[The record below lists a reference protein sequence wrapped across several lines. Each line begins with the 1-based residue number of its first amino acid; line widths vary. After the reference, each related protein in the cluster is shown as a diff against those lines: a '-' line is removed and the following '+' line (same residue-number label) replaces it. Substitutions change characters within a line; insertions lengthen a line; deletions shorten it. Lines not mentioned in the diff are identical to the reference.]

1 MSEERRD
8 GKQPEGS
15 GEPAVQQINLNQVQF
30 ETMMAEITR
39 RMQNPYNLAQQANEN
54 LPGVNAGQERDAV
67 AAGAQRAR
75 IGPIRGPRVE
85 IGGRGV
91 YGEHYQ
97 EDSADESDD
106 GSQAS
111 RHGRNYNRRRPA
123 TDNLGIL
130 KLRIPPFHGKNDPDA
145 YLEWEKKIELVFN
158 CQQLTEERK
167 VRLAATEFCG
177 YAISWWDQIA
187 TTRRRNGEPQVAS
200 WFEMKTVM
208 KKRFVPNHYGRD
220 LHQKLRRLSQGSK
233 SVEDYHQEMETLML
247 KADLEEG
254 VEATMARFQGGLNRD
269 IQDRLEL
276 QEYEDMDE
284 LLHKAILIEQQNKR
298 KSSTRSSYTPASK
311 PAYSKEDKPGD
322 KSKDGS
328 SSVETKRDD
337 KGKGVAT
344 PTKTRNIKCFKCHG
358 FGHYANECT
367 NKKVMTILA
376 NGEVISEEEDAGQE
390 SDEEGVEYPVR
401 RELLVTRRLLNAQP
415 KAKEDEQRENLFH
428 PRCLV
433 QEMVCSLIIDGGS
446 CTNVASAELVEKLGL
461 QVFKHPKPYL
471 LQWINDEGGLKITKQ
486 VKVLLSVGKYQDEIT
501 CDVAPL
507 EASHILLGRPWQYDK
522 RSVHDGF
529 TNRYTFIHKE
539 KQVTLAPMTPQE
551 VHHDQMHLK
560 LKRGESKDASK
571 SLLLEETSQVSK
583 LNLFATAK
591 DIKTA
596 VIEQSN
602 LILVVYKELLSSTTN
617 PAPEIQEEIECLLQK
632 YRDVFP
638 EDNPIGLPPIR
649 GIEHQIDFVP
659 GATLP
664 NRPAYRTNPV
674 ETKELQKQVSEL
686 MEKGHIREIMSPCA
700 VSVLLVPKKDGS
712 WRMCVDCRAINNI
725 TVKYRHPIPRL
736 DDMLDELHG
745 SCVFS
750 KIDLKSGYHQIRMK
764 EGDEWKTA
772 FKTKLGLYEWLV
784 MPFRLTNAPSTF
796 MRLMNHVLRALIGR
810 FVVVY
815 FDDFLIYSKTMK
827 ELVNHLKQVL
837 DVLRKENLYANYK
850 KCSFGTDNLV
860 FLGFV
865 VTSQG
870 IHVDEEKVKA
880 IREWPTPKSI
890 GEVRSFHGLAGFY
903 RRFVRDFST
912 VAAPLTEVIKK
923 SDKKPI
929 AYFSEKL
936 GGATLNYPTY
946 DKELYA
952 LVRALQVWQHY
963 LWPKEFVIH
972 TYHESLKHIKGQQK
986 LNKRH
991 ARWVEF
997 IETFPYVIHYKKCK
1011 ENVVADAL
1019 SRRYTLLSS
1028 METKLLGFEHIK
1040 SCYANDPE
1048 FKDVFRESE
1057 KRASGKFY
1065 QVKGFLFYDN
1075 RLCVPSGS
1083 LRELYVREAHAGG
1096 LMGHFGVAKTLSTL
1110 QEHFYWPGMKKE
1122 VERVCSRCVVCKQA
1136 KSKVQPTGLYTPLP
1150 IPTTPWIDI
1159 SMDFVLGLPRT
1170 RKGRDSI
1177 FVVVDRFS
1185 KMAHFLP
1192 CHKTDDASLVADLF
1206 FREVVRLHGMPRT
1219 IVSDRDTKFLSY
1231 FWKTLWGKLGTKL
1244 LFSTTCHPQTD
1255 GQTES
1260 VNRTLSTL
1268 LRVIIKSNIRTW
1280 EDCLPHVEFAYNRAV
1295 HSATKLS
1302 PFQVVYGFNPL
1313 SPLDLFALPLK
1324 EQTNL
1329 DGQQKAEFVLSL
1341 HEQVRKNIEERTK
1354 MYERQKN
1361 NGCKELVL
1369 EPGDL
1374 VWIHMRKER
1383 FPVERKSKLL
1393 PRKDGPFRV
1402 LKRINNNAYQ
1412 IDLEGKY
1419 TISSTFN
1426 VSDLDP
1432 FIADDLDLRSNP
1444 FKGGGDGVAMSR
1456 DIGELSEADE
1466 GEPDLSRE
1474 EPDLRREEPDLSRE
1488 EPNELASLWS
1498 GPVTRSR
1505 LRAQE
1510 ERLQE
1515 IAKIVG
1521 LGSRQGDQDKPACWF
1536 NLITL

>member
-1 MSEERRD
+1 VTMADEQGREDR
-8 GKQPEGS
+8 
-15 GEPAVQQINLNQVQF
+15 GEPAAQQINLNQVQF
-30 ETMMAEITR
+30 EAMMAEITR
-39 RMQNPYNLAQQANEN
+39 RMQVNFDRAQQAN
-54 LPGVNAGQERDAV
+54 GVLVDDNAGQERAASV
-67 AAGAQRAR
+67 AGARRAC
-75 IGPIRGPRVE
+75 IGPIRGARFEV
-85 IGGRGV
+85 GGHRL
-91 YGEHYQ
+91 YGEQ
-97 EDSADESDD
+97 AEDDEADESDD
-106 GSQAS
+106 ESQAS
-111 RHGRNYNRRRPA
+111 QHHRHHNRRRPA
-123 TDNLGIL
+123 DNLGNL

-158 CQQLTEERK
+158 CQQFTEERK
-167 VRLAATEFCG
+167 VRLAAIEFSG

-187 TTRRRNGEPQVAS
+187 TTRRRNGEPQIAS

-208 KKRFVPNHYGRD
+208 RKRFVPNHYGRD

-254 VEATMARFQGGLNRD
+254 VEATMARFQGGLDRE
-269 IQDRLEL
+269 IHDRLEL

-284 LLHKAILIEQQNKR
+284 MLHRAILIEQQNKR
-298 KSSTRSSYTPASK
+298 KSSTRSPYSSNSK
-311 PAYSKEDKPGD
+311 PAYSRDERSTDKP
-322 KSKDGS
+322 KEEASTAS
-328 SSVETKRDD
+328 TKHDD
-337 KGKGVAT
+337 KGKGVDT
-344 PTKTRNIKCFKCHG
+344 PTRTRNIKCFKCHG
-358 FGHYANECT
+358 FGHYASDCT

-376 NGEVISEEEDAGQE
+376 NGEVISEDEDGDQE
-390 SDEEGVEYPVR
+390 LDEDGVEYPVQGQ
-401 RELLVTRRLLNAQP
+401 LLVTRRLLNVQP
-415 KAKEDEQRENLFH
+415 KVKEDEQRENLFH
-428 PRCLV
+428 TRCLI
-433 QEMVCSLIIDGGS
+433 QDKMCSLIIDGGS
-446 CTNVASAELVEKLGL
+446 CTNVASNELVEKLGL
-461 QVFKHPKPYL
+461 EVIKHPKPYL

-486 VKVLLSVGKYQDEIT
+486 VKVLLSVEKYQDEIT

-522 RSVHDGF
+522 RALHDGF
-529 TNRYTFIHKE
+529 TNRYTFAHKE

-551 VHHDQMHLK
+551 VPK
-560 LKRGESKDASK
+560 IKCFSKGGGRTPR
-571 SLLLEETSQVSK
+571 LLE
-583 LNLFATAK
+583 
-591 DIKTA
+591 
-596 VIEQSN
+596 
-602 LILVVYKELLSSTTN
+602 YK
-617 PAPEIQEEIECLLQK
+617 
-632 YRDVFP
+632 DVFP
-638 EDNPIGLPPIR
+638 EDNPIGLPPIK

-674 ETKELQKQVSEL
+674 ETKELQKQVNDL
-686 MEKGHIREIMSPCA
+686 LEKGHIRESMSTCA
-700 VSVLLVPKKDGS
+700 VPVLLVAKKDGS
-712 WRMCVDCRAINNI
+712 WRI
-725 TVKYRHPIPRL
+725 
-736 DDMLDELHG
+736 
-745 SCVFS
+745 
-750 KIDLKSGYHQIRMK
+750 
-764 EGDEWKTA
+764 
-772 FKTKLGLYEWLV
+772 
-784 MPFRLTNAPSTF
+784 
-796 MRLMNHVLRALIGR
+796 
-810 FVVVY
+810 
-815 FDDFLIYSKTMK
+815 KTM
-827 ELVNHLKQVL
+827 EEHVNHLKQVL

-870 IHVDEEKVKA
+870 IQVDEEKVKA
-880 IREWPTPKSI
+880 IREWPIPKSI

-912 VAAPLTEVIKK
+912 VAAPLTEIIKK
-923 SDKKPI
+923 SVGFTWGSDQEEAFQMLKDKLTSAPLLALPDFSKTFEIECDASGIGTGAVLMQDKKPI

-972 TYHESLKHIKGQQK
+972 TDHESIKHLKGQHK

-991 ARWVEF
+991 A
-997 IETFPYVIHYKKCK
+997 
-1011 ENVVADAL
+1011 
-1019 SRRYTLLSS
+1019 RRYTLLSS

-1040 SCYANDPE
+1040 YCYADDPE

-1057 KRASGKFY
+1057 KHASGKFY
-1065 QVKGFLFYDN
+1065 Q
-1075 RLCVPSGS
+1075 GS
-1083 LRELYVREAHAGG
+1083 SCRRTDG
-1096 LMGHFGVAKTLSTL
+1096 TLWSRQNTL
-1110 QEHFYWPGMKKE
+1110 HTTRALLLAEHE
-1122 VERVCSRCVVCKQA
+1122 
-1136 KSKVQPTGLYTPLP
+1136 
-1150 IPTTPWIDI
+1150 WIDI

-1185 KMAHFLP
+1185 KMAHFIP
-1192 CHKTDDASLVADLF
+1192 CHKTDDASLVADIF

-1219 IVSDRDTKFLSY
+1219 IVSDRDTKFLIY

-1268 LRVIIKSNIRTW
+1268 LCAIIKSNIRTW

-1324 EQTNL
+1324 EQANI
-1329 DGQQKAEFVLSL
+1329 DGKQKAEFVLSL

-1361 NGCKELVL
+1361 KGCKELVL

-1393 PRKDGPFRV
+1393 PRKDGPFKV
-1402 LKRINNNAYQ
+1402 LRRINNNAYQ

-1426 VSDLDP
+1426 VSD
-1432 FIADDLDLRSNP
+1432 
-1444 FKGGGDGVAMSR
+1444 
-1456 DIGELSEADE
+1456 
-1466 GEPDLSRE
+1466 
-1474 EPDLRREEPDLSRE
+1474 
-1488 EPNELASLWS
+1488 
-1498 GPVTRSR
+1498 
-1505 LRAQE
+1505 
-1510 ERLQE
+1510 
-1515 IAKIVG
+1515 
-1521 LGSRQGDQDKPACWF
+1521 
-1536 NLITL
+1536 

>member
-1 MSEERRD
+1 MWVLGVAMTKDIEEELSETDEDEPSDETAVRERCEAEDTEENQNQSETSCEPTSVWSGPTTRSRLREQEERLQEIAKIVGTMSEERRD

-30 ETMMAEITR
+30 EAMMAEITR
-39 RMQNPYNLAQQANEN
+39 RMQNTYSLAQQANDN

-97 EDSADESDD
+97 EDSTDESDD

-111 RHGRNYNRRRPA
+111 QRGRNYNRRRPA
-123 TDNLGIL
+123 TDNLGNL
-130 KLRIPPFHGKNDPDA
+130 KLRIPPFHGKNDLDA

-298 KSSTRSSYTPASK
+298 KSSTRSSYTPTSK
-311 PAYSKEDKPGD
+311 PAYSREDKPGD

-344 PTKTRNIKCFKCHG
+344 STKTRNIKCYKCHG

-401 RELLVTRRLLNAQP
+401 GELLVTRRLLNAQP

-428 PRCLV
+428 TRYLV
-433 QEMVCSLIIDGGS
+433 QEKVCSLIIDGGS

-471 LQWINDEGGLKITKQ
+471 LQWINDEGGLQITKQ

-551 VHHDQMHLK
+551 VHQDQMHLK
-560 LKRGESKDASK
+560 KKRGESKAASK

-596 VIEQSN
+596 MIEQSN

-617 PAPEIQEEIECLLQK
+617 PAPEIPEEIECLLQE

-638 EDNPIGLPPIR
+638 EDNPI
-649 GIEHQIDFVP
+649 
-659 GATLP
+659 
-664 NRPAYRTNPV
+664 AYRTNPV
-674 ETKELQKQVSEL
+674 ETKELQKQVNEL
-686 MEKGHIREIMSPCA
+686 MEKGHIRESMSPCA
-700 VSVLLVPKKDGS
+700 VPVLL
-712 WRMCVDCRAINNI
+712 
-725 TVKYRHPIPRL
+725 
-736 DDMLDELHG
+736 
-745 SCVFS
+745 
-750 KIDLKSGYHQIRMK
+750 
-764 EGDEWKTA
+764 
-772 FKTKLGLYEWLV
+772 
-784 MPFRLTNAPSTF
+784 
-796 MRLMNHVLRALIGR
+796 
-810 FVVVY
+810 
-815 FDDFLIYSKTMK
+815 
-827 ELVNHLKQVL
+827 
-837 DVLRKENLYANYK
+837 
-850 KCSFGTDNLV
+850 
-860 FLGFV
+860 
-865 VTSQG
+865 G
-870 IHVDEEKVKA
+870 IQVDEEKVKA

-923 SDKKPI
+923 SVGFTWGPTQEEAFQMLKEKLTSAPLLALPDFSKTFEIECDASGIGIGAVLMQDKKPI

-972 TYHESLKHIKGQQK
+972 TDHESLKHLKGQQK

-991 ARWVEF
+991 AR
-997 IETFPYVIHYKKCK
+997 
-1011 ENVVADAL
+1011 
-1019 SRRYTLLSS
+1019 
-1028 METKLLGFEHIK
+1028 
-1040 SCYANDPE
+1040 
-1048 FKDVFRESE
+1048 ESE
-1057 KRASGKFY
+1057 KHASGKFY

-1110 QEHFYWPGMKKE
+1110 QEHFYWPSMKKE

-1150 IPTTPWIDI
+1150 IPTAPWIDI

-1170 RKGRDSI
+1170 KKGRDSI
-1177 FVVVDRFS
+1177 FV
-1185 KMAHFLP
+1185 
-1192 CHKTDDASLVADLF
+1192 
-1206 FREVVRLHGMPRT
+1206 
-1219 IVSDRDTKFLSY
+1219 
-1231 FWKTLWGKLGTKL
+1231 
-1244 LFSTTCHPQTD
+1244 
-1255 GQTES
+1255 
-1260 VNRTLSTL
+1260 
-1268 LRVIIKSNIRTW
+1268 
-1280 EDCLPHVEFAYNRAV
+1280 
-1295 HSATKLS
+1295 
-1302 PFQVVYGFNPL
+1302 
-1313 SPLDLFALPLK
+1313 
-1324 EQTNL
+1324 
-1329 DGQQKAEFVLSL
+1329 
-1341 HEQVRKNIEERTK
+1341 VRKNIEERTK

-1361 NGCKELVL
+1361 KGRKELVL

-1419 TISSTFN
+1419 T
-1426 VSDLDP
+1426 V
-1432 FIADDLDLRSNP
+1432 R
-1444 FKGGGDGVAMSR
+1444 GGDGVAMTR
-1456 DIGELSEADE
+1456 DIEEELSETDE
-1466 GEPDLSRE
+1466 DEPSDETAVRE
-1474 EPDLRREEPDLSRE
+1474 RCEAEDTEENQNQSETSCEPTSV
-1488 EPNELASLWS
+1488 WS
-1498 GPVTRSR
+1498 GPTTRSR
-1505 LRAQE
+1505 LREQE

-1515 IAKIVG
+1515 IAKIVATI
-1521 LGSRQGDQDKPACWF
+1521 SVANPQAQGDDHSSKES
-1536 NLITL
+1536 

>member
-1 MSEERRD
+1 MNEERRD

-30 ETMMAEITR
+30 EAMMAEITR
-39 RMQNPYNLAQQANEN
+39 RMQNTYNLAQQANEN

-97 EDSADESDD
+97 EDSTDESDD

-111 RHGRNYNRRRPA
+111 QHGRNYNRRRPA
-123 TDNLGIL
+123 TDNLGNL

-344 PTKTRNIKCFKCHG
+344 STKTRNIKCFKCHG

-376 NGEVISEEEDAGQE
+376 NGEVISEEEDADQE

-401 RELLVTRRLLNAQP
+401 GELLVTRRLLNAQP

-428 PRCLV
+428 TRCLV
-433 QEMVCSLIIDGGS
+433 QEKPELSNLTGS

-501 CDVAPL
+501 CDVARL

-551 VHHDQMHLK
+551 VHQDQMHLK
-560 LKRGESKDASK
+560 MKRGESKAASK
-571 SLLLEETSQVSK
+571 SLLLEETSQ
-583 LNLFATAK
+583 
-591 DIKTA
+591 
-596 VIEQSN
+596 
-602 LILVVYKELLSSTTN
+602 ELLSSTTN
-617 PAPEIQEEIECLLQK
+617 PAPEIPEEIECLLQE

-638 EDNPIGLPPIR
+638 KDNPI
-649 GIEHQIDFVP
+649 
-659 GATLP
+659 
-664 NRPAYRTNPV
+664 AYRTNPV
-674 ETKELQKQVSEL
+674 ETKELQKQVNEL
-686 MEKGHIREIMSPCA
+686 MDKGHIRESLSPCA
-700 VSVLLVPKKDGS
+700 VPVLL
-712 WRMCVDCRAINNI
+712 
-725 TVKYRHPIPRL
+725 
-736 DDMLDELHG
+736 
-745 SCVFS
+745 
-750 KIDLKSGYHQIRMK
+750 
-764 EGDEWKTA
+764 
-772 FKTKLGLYEWLV
+772 
-784 MPFRLTNAPSTF
+784 
-796 MRLMNHVLRALIGR
+796 
-810 FVVVY
+810 
-815 FDDFLIYSKTMK
+815 
-827 ELVNHLKQVL
+827 
-837 DVLRKENLYANYK
+837 
-850 KCSFGTDNLV
+850 
-860 FLGFV
+860 
-865 VTSQG
+865 G
-870 IHVDEEKVKA
+870 IQVDEEKVKA
-880 IREWPTPKSI
+880 IREWRIPKSI

-903 RRFVRDFST
+903 KRFVRDFST

-923 SDKKPI
+923 SVGFTWGPTQEDAFQMLKEKLTSAPLLALPDFSKTFEIECDASGIGIGAVLMQDKKPI

-972 TYHESLKHIKGQQK
+972 TDHESLKHLKGQQK

-997 IETFPYVIHYKKCK
+997 FETFPYVIHYKKGK

-1048 FKDVFRESE
+1048 FKDVFTESE
-1057 KRASGKFY
+1057 KHASGKFY

-1110 QEHFYWPGMKKE
+1110 QEHFYWPSMKKE

-1150 IPTTPWIDI
+1150 IPTAPWIDI
-1159 SMDFVLGLPRT
+1159 SMGFVLGFPRT

-1177 FVVVDRFS
+1177 FV
-1185 KMAHFLP
+1185 
-1192 CHKTDDASLVADLF
+1192 
-1206 FREVVRLHGMPRT
+1206 
-1219 IVSDRDTKFLSY
+1219 
-1231 FWKTLWGKLGTKL
+1231 
-1244 LFSTTCHPQTD
+1244 
-1255 GQTES
+1255 
-1260 VNRTLSTL
+1260 
-1268 LRVIIKSNIRTW
+1268 
-1280 EDCLPHVEFAYNRAV
+1280 
-1295 HSATKLS
+1295 
-1302 PFQVVYGFNPL
+1302 
-1313 SPLDLFALPLK
+1313 
-1324 EQTNL
+1324 
-1329 DGQQKAEFVLSL
+1329 
-1341 HEQVRKNIEERTK
+1341 VRKNIEERTK

-1361 NGCKELVL
+1361 KGRKELVL

-1426 VSDLDP
+1426 IGQELWRMPIKSYEVSE
-1432 FIADDLDLRSNP
+1432 
-1444 FKGGGDGVAMSR
+1444 GV
-1456 DIGELSEADE
+1456 E
-1466 GEPDLSRE
+1466 
-1474 EPDLRREEPDLSRE
+1474 
-1488 EPNELASLWS
+1488 
-1498 GPVTRSR
+1498 
-1505 LRAQE
+1505 
-1510 ERLQE
+1510 
-1515 IAKIVG
+1515 K
-1521 LGSRQGDQDKPACWF
+1521 
-1536 NLITL
+1536 

>member
-30 ETMMAEITR
+30 EAMMAEISR
-39 RMQNPYNLAQQANEN
+39 RMQNTYNLAQQANEN
-54 LPGVNAGQERDAV
+54 LPGVNAGQERDAG

-97 EDSADESDD
+97 EDSTDESDD

-111 RHGRNYNRRRPA
+111 QHGRNYNRRRPA
-123 TDNLGIL
+123 TDNLGNL

-344 PTKTRNIKCFKCHG
+344 STKTRNIKCFKCHG

-401 RELLVTRRLLNAQP
+401 GELLVTRRLLNAQP

-428 PRCLV
+428 TICLV
-433 QEMVCSLIIDGGS
+433 QEKVCSLIIDGGS

-551 VHHDQMHLK
+551 VHQDQMHLK
-560 LKRGESKDASK
+560 MKRGESKAASK

-617 PAPEIQEEIECLLQK
+617 PAPEIPEEIECLLQE

-638 EDNPIGLPPIR
+638 EDNPI
-649 GIEHQIDFVP
+649 
-659 GATLP
+659 
-664 NRPAYRTNPV
+664 AYRTNPV
-674 ETKELQKQVSEL
+674 ETKELQKQVNEL
-686 MEKGHIREIMSPCA
+686 MDKGHIRESLSPCA
-700 VSVLLVPKKDGS
+700 VPVLLVPKKDGS

-736 DDMLDELHG
+736 DDMLDELHV
-745 SCVFS
+745 SC
-750 KIDLKSGYHQIRMK
+750 
-764 EGDEWKTA
+764 
-772 FKTKLGLYEWLV
+772 
-784 MPFRLTNAPSTF
+784 
-796 MRLMNHVLRALIGR
+796 
-810 FVVVY
+810 
-815 FDDFLIYSKTMK
+815 
-827 ELVNHLKQVL
+827 
-837 DVLRKENLYANYK
+837 
-850 KCSFGTDNLV
+850 C
-860 FLGFV
+860 
-865 VTSQG
+865 
-870 IHVDEEKVKA
+870 
-880 IREWPTPKSI
+880 
-890 GEVRSFHGLAGFY
+890 
-903 RRFVRDFST
+903 
-912 VAAPLTEVIKK
+912 
-923 SDKKPI
+923 
-929 AYFSEKL
+929 
-936 GGATLNYPTY
+936 
-946 DKELYA
+946 
-952 LVRALQVWQHY
+952 
-963 LWPKEFVIH
+963 
-972 TYHESLKHIKGQQK
+972 
-986 LNKRH
+986 
-991 ARWVEF
+991 
-997 IETFPYVIHYKKCK
+997 
-1011 ENVVADAL
+1011 
-1019 SRRYTLLSS
+1019 
-1028 METKLLGFEHIK
+1028 
-1040 SCYANDPE
+1040 
-1048 FKDVFRESE
+1048 
-1057 KRASGKFY
+1057 
-1065 QVKGFLFYDN
+1065 
-1075 RLCVPSGS
+1075 
-1083 LRELYVREAHAGG
+1083 
-1096 LMGHFGVAKTLSTL
+1096 
-1110 QEHFYWPGMKKE
+1110 
-1122 VERVCSRCVVCKQA
+1122 
-1136 KSKVQPTGLYTPLP
+1136 
-1150 IPTTPWIDI
+1150 
-1159 SMDFVLGLPRT
+1159 
-1170 RKGRDSI
+1170 
-1177 FVVVDRFS
+1177 
-1185 KMAHFLP
+1185 
-1192 CHKTDDASLVADLF
+1192 
-1206 FREVVRLHGMPRT
+1206 
-1219 IVSDRDTKFLSY
+1219 
-1231 FWKTLWGKLGTKL
+1231 
-1244 LFSTTCHPQTD
+1244 
-1255 GQTES
+1255 
-1260 VNRTLSTL
+1260 
-1268 LRVIIKSNIRTW
+1268 
-1280 EDCLPHVEFAYNRAV
+1280 
-1295 HSATKLS
+1295 
-1302 PFQVVYGFNPL
+1302 
-1313 SPLDLFALPLK
+1313 
-1324 EQTNL
+1324 
-1329 DGQQKAEFVLSL
+1329 
-1341 HEQVRKNIEERTK
+1341 
-1354 MYERQKN
+1354 
-1361 NGCKELVL
+1361 
-1369 EPGDL
+1369 
-1374 VWIHMRKER
+1374 
-1383 FPVERKSKLL
+1383 
-1393 PRKDGPFRV
+1393 
-1402 LKRINNNAYQ
+1402 
-1412 IDLEGKY
+1412 
-1419 TISSTFN
+1419 
-1426 VSDLDP
+1426 
-1432 FIADDLDLRSNP
+1432 
-1444 FKGGGDGVAMSR
+1444 
-1456 DIGELSEADE
+1456 
-1466 GEPDLSRE
+1466 
-1474 EPDLRREEPDLSRE
+1474 
-1488 EPNELASLWS
+1488 
-1498 GPVTRSR
+1498 
-1505 LRAQE
+1505 
-1510 ERLQE
+1510 
-1515 IAKIVG
+1515 
-1521 LGSRQGDQDKPACWF
+1521 
-1536 NLITL
+1536 